1 MDPNKK
7 KRDYDIIPIF
17 EDEDTEDHDDEIGL
31 EELFYLGGRGR
42 SIQLTF
48 IRHDAG

>member
-17 EDEDTEDHDDEIGL
+17 EDDDTEDHDDEIGL
-31 EELFYLGGRGR
+31 EELFYLGEAWGEEG
-42 SIQLTF
+42 LF
-48 IRHDAG
+48 N